1 MAFFDKLSDFA
12 KNIGDKTTDAIETGK
27 LTAKISSEKNLAG
40 EELKKIGEFY
50 YSIWLE
56 RGEIAPEAL
65 DFCTAAK
72 AHYDAAGEAQ
82 AEIDRIHAEN
92 EAARASAP
100 AASAGAVC
108 ASCGTQLPEQTAA
121 ESAVCPGCGHR
132 NDVGTKFCAGCGAK
146 LPELG
151 PAEKPVCEGCGE
163 EFPEGVKFCPSCG
176 TKAPEVHSGPTVI
189 TCPGCGKE
197 FAPGVK
203 FCGECGTRL

>member
-108 ASCGTQLPEQTAA
+108 ASCGTANNP
-121 ESAVCPGCGHR
+121 
-132 NDVGTKFCAGCGAK
+132 GTKFCRNCGNK
-146 LPELG
+146 LHP
-151 PAEKPVCEGCGE
+151 PAPLAPKTCPDCGSAIAEGMRFCGD
-163 EFPEGVKFCPSCG
+163 CG
-176 TKAPEVHSGPTVI
+176 TSVQ
-189 TCPGCGKE
+189 
-197 FAPGVK
+197 
-203 FCGECGTRL
+203 